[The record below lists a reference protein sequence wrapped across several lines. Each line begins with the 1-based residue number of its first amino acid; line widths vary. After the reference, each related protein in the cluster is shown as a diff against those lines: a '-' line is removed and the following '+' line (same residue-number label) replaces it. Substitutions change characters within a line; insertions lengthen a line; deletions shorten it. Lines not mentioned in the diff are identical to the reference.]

1 MTDETQSGGGQSSG
15 SNPGAKVPAEG
26 TRPMGRSGGESQ
38 EQATPRVMPENRRP
52 LREGAVPPEER
63 RFMPLDDGGR

>member
-1 MTDETQSGGGQSSG
+1 
-15 SNPGAKVPAEG
+15 
-26 TRPMGRSGGESQ
+26 MGRSGGESQ